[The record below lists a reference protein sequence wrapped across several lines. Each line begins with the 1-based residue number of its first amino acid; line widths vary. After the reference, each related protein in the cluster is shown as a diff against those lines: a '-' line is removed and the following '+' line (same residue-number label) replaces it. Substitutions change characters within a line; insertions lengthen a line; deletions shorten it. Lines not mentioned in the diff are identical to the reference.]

1 MTRIA
6 RLPHLARA
14 NSFLRSADD
23 CPAYWMDDMLW
34 IVLAGREE
42 AGERW
47 SVMEV
52 IMPEGA
58 GHPPHRHLW
67 SDESFYILEGEVT
80 FLIDK
85 TVTRATAGDFVSIA
99 RNTPHA
105 FRVESETARVLNQY
119 TPASMEAMVARVGRR
134 TNKPPLTSA
143 GPAAANRLGSD
154 ELLNRYGLI
163 WLDESNPLSTEA

>member
-1 MTRIA
+1 M
-6 RLPHLARA
+6 ARA
-14 NSFLRSADD
+14 NSFVRSADD
-23 CPAYWMDDMLW
+23 APAYWLDDMLW
-34 IVLAGREE
+34 IVLADRGD

-52 IMPEGA
+52 VMPEGS

-67 SDESFYILEGEVT
+67 SDESFYILQGEVT
-80 FLIDK
+80 FLIDD
-85 TVTRATAGDFVSIA
+85 TITRATSGDFVSIA
-99 RNTPHA
+99 RNTRHA

-134 TNKPPLTSA
+134 TNKLPLVATD
-143 GPAAANRLGSD
+143 PAALHRLGSE